1 MEIDYGKITDEI
13 IEQFPDLKR
22 QEAVVFEIVKKV
34 SLAYGSALNGSGK
47 EKC

>member
-1 MEIDYGKITDEI
+1 M
-13 IEQFPDLKR
+13 R

-34 SLAYGSALNGSGK
+34 SLVYGSALNGSK